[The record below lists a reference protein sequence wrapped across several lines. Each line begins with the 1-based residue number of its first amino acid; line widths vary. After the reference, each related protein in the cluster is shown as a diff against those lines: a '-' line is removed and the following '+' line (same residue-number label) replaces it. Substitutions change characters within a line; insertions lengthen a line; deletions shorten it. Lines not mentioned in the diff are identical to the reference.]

1 MKILDN
7 IRQQARIRNKSI
19 VLPEAH
25 DDRII
30 KAASIL
36 QKEGIART
44 ILIGK
49 REQIE
54 KKAADLNVSLDG
66 VKIINPEEYEYFSE
80 FAETYYDKRKKK
92 GVTLQDAAKMMVNP
106 TFFGAMVLEKG
117 LADGCLSGADT
128 TTGNVLRAALHII
141 GTAPDIKTVSSDIFM
156 ISADEKNIWSFA
168 DCAVMPDP
176 NSEQLA
182 DIAIATAETHRKV
195 VKEEPIVAMLS
206 FSTKGSAKHPLV
218 DKVIEATKIVK
229 QKRPDIKIDG
239 ELQLDA
245 AIVEKVGEKKAP
257 GSPVA
262 GKANVLV
269 FPGLEAANIGYKLT
283 QRIGGCEAIGPII
296 QGLNKPMNDLSRGC
310 SIEDI
315 VNVSA
320 ILCNLA

>member
-1 MKILDN
+1 MKLLDD
-7 IRQQARIRNKSI
+7 IREQAKIRNKTI
-19 VLPEAH
+19 ALPEAH

-36 QKEGIART
+36 QKEGIARP

-49 REQIE
+49 RDQIE
-54 KKAADLNVSLDG
+54 KQAADLNVSLDG
-66 VKIINPEEYEYFSE
+66 VKIIDPEGYKYFSE
-80 FAETYYDKRKKK
+80 FAETYYNKRKKK
-92 GVTLQDAAKMMVNP
+92 GVTLQDAERIMVNP

-128 TTGNVLRAALHII
+128 STGNVLRAALHII
-141 GTAPDIKTVSSDIFM
+141 GTAPDIKTVSSDILL
-156 ISADEKNIWSFA
+156 ITPDEKNVWSFA

-176 NSEQLA
+176 SSEQLA

-195 VKEEPIVAMLS
+195 VKKEPIVAMLS
-206 FSTKGSAKHPLV
+206 FSTKGSAKHALV
-218 DKVIEATKIVK
+218 DKVIEATEIVRR
-229 QKRPDIKIDG
+229 KRPDLQIDG

-245 AIVEKVGEKKAP
+245 AIVPEVGEKKSP

-262 GKANVLV
+262 GKANVLI
-269 FPGLEAANIGYKLT
+269 FPDLNAGNIGYKLT
-283 QRIGGCEAIGPII
+283 QRIAGCEAIGPII

-310 SIEDI
+310 SVEDI

>member
-1 MKILDN
+1 MKLLDD
-7 IRQQARIRNKSI
+7 IREQAKIRNKTI
-19 VLPEAH
+19 ALPEAH

-36 QKEGIART
+36 QKEGIARP

-49 REQIE
+49 RDQIE
-54 KKAADLNVSLDG
+54 KQAADLNVSLDG
-66 VKIINPEEYEYFSE
+66 VKIIDPEGYKYFSE
-80 FAETYYDKRKKK
+80 FAETYYNKRKKK
-92 GVTLQDAAKMMVNP
+92 GVTLQDAERIMVNP

-128 TTGNVLRAALHII
+128 STGNVLRAALHII
-141 GTAPDIKTVSSDIFM
+141 GTAPDIKTVSSDILL
-156 ISADEKNIWSFA
+156 ITPDEKNVWSFA
-168 DCAVMPDP
+168 DCAVMPNP
-176 NSEQLA
+176 SSEQLA

-195 VKEEPIVAMLS
+195 VKKEPIVAMLS
-206 FSTKGSAKHPLV
+206 FSTKGSAKHALV
-218 DKVIEATKIVK
+218 DKVIEATEIVRR
-229 QKRPDIKIDG
+229 KRPDLQIDG

-245 AIVEKVGEKKAP
+245 AIVPEVGEKKSP

-262 GKANVLV
+262 GKANVLI
-269 FPGLEAANIGYKLT
+269 FPDLNAGNIGYKLT
-283 QRIGGCEAIGPII
+283 QRIAGCEAIGPII

-310 SIEDI
+310 SVEDI

>member
-1 MKILDN
+1 MKLLDD
-7 IRQQARIRNKSI
+7 IREQAKIRNKTI

-36 QKEGIART
+36 QKEGIARP

-49 REQIE
+49 RDQIE
-54 KKAADLNVSLDG
+54 KQAADLNVSLDG
-66 VKIINPEEYEYFSE
+66 VKIIDPEGYERFSE
-80 FAETYYDKRKKK
+80 FAETYYSKRKKK
-92 GVTLQDAAKMMVNP
+92 GVTLQDAERIMVNP

-128 TTGNVLRAALHII
+128 STGNVLRAALHII
-141 GTAPDIKTVSSDIFM
+141 GTAPDIKTVSSDILL
-156 ISADEKNIWSFA
+156 ITPDEKNVWSFA

-176 NSEQLA
+176 SSEQLA

-262 GKANVLV
+262 GKANVLI
-269 FPGLEAANIGYKLT
+269 FPGLEAGNIGYKLT
-283 QRIGGCEAIGPII
+283 QRIAGCEAIGPII

-310 SIEDI
+310 SVDDI
-315 VNVSA
+315 VNVAA
-320 ILCNLA
+320 ILCNLC

>member
-1 MKILDN
+1 MKLLDD
-7 IRQQARIRNKSI
+7 IREQAKIRNKTI

-36 QKEGIART
+36 QKEGIARP

-49 REQIE
+49 IDQIE
-54 KKAADLNVSLDG
+54 KQATDLNVSLDG
-66 VKIINPEEYEYFSE
+66 VKIIDPEGYERFSE
-80 FAETYYDKRKKK
+80 FAETYYSKRKKK
-92 GVTLQDAAKMMVNP
+92 GVTLQDAERIMVNP

-128 TTGNVLRAALHII
+128 STGNVLRAALHII
-141 GTAPDIKTVSSDIFM
+141 GTAPDIKTVSSDILL
-156 ISADEKNIWSFA
+156 ITPDEKNVWSFA

-176 NSEQLA
+176 SSEQLA

-229 QKRPDIKIDG
+229 QKRPDLKIDG

-262 GKANVLV
+262 GKANVLI
-269 FPGLEAANIGYKLT
+269 FPGLEAGNIGYKLT
-283 QRIGGCEAIGPII
+283 QRISGCEAIGPII

-310 SIEDI
+310 SVEDI

>member
-1 MKILDN
+1 MKLLDD
-7 IRQQARIRNKSI
+7 IREQAKIRNKTI

-36 QKEGIART
+36 QKEGIARP

-49 REQIE
+49 RDQIE
-54 KKAADLNVSLDG
+54 KQAADLNVSLDG
-66 VKIINPEEYEYFSE
+66 VKIIDPEGYERFSE
-80 FAETYYDKRKKK
+80 FAETYYSKRKKK
-92 GVTLQDAAKMMVNP
+92 GATLQDAERIMVNP
-106 TFFGAMVLEKG
+106 TFFGAMVLKKG

-128 TTGNVLRAALHII
+128 STGNVLRAALHII
-141 GTAPDIKTVSSDIFM
+141 GTAPDIKTVSSDILL
-156 ISADEKNIWSFA
+156 ITPDEKNVWSFA

-176 NSEQLA
+176 SSEQLA
-182 DIAIATAETHRKV
+182 DIAIATAETHRKI

-229 QKRPDIKIDG
+229 RKRPDLKIDG

-245 AIVEKVGEKKAP
+245 AIVKKVGEKKAP

-262 GKANVLV
+262 GKANVLI
-269 FPGLEAANIGYKLT
+269 FPGLEAGNIGYKLT
-283 QRIGGCEAIGPII
+283 QRIAGCEAIGPII
-296 QGLNKPMNDLSRGC
+296 QGLRKPMNDLSRGC
-310 SIEDI
+310 SVDDI
-315 VNVSA
+315 VNVAA
-320 ILCNLA
+320 ILCNLC

>member
-1 MKILDN
+1 M
-7 IRQQARIRNKSI
+7 REQAKIRNKTI

-36 QKEGIART
+36 HKEGIART

-49 REQIE
+49 RDQIE
-54 KKAADLNVSLDG
+54 KQTADLNVSLDG
-66 VKIINPEEYEYFSE
+66 VKIIDPEGYERFSE
-80 FAETYYDKRKKK
+80 FAETYYSKRKKK
-92 GVTLQDAAKMMVNP
+92 GVTLQDAERIMVNP

-128 TTGNVLRAALHII
+128 STGNVLRAALHII
-141 GTAPDIKTVSSDIFM
+141 GTAPDIKTVSSDILL
-156 ISADEKNIWSFA
+156 ITPDEKNVWSFA

-176 NSEQLA
+176 SSEQLA

-229 QKRPDIKIDG
+229 QKRPDLKIDG

-245 AIVEKVGEKKAP
+245 AIVKKVGEKKAP

-262 GKANVLV
+262 GKANVLI
-269 FPGLEAANIGYKLT
+269 FPGLEAGNIGYKLT
-283 QRIGGCEAIGPII
+283 QRISGCEAIGPII

-310 SIEDI
+310 SVEDI

>member
-1 MKILDN
+1 MKLLDD
-7 IRQQARIRNKSI
+7 IWEQAKIRNKSI

-36 QKEGIART
+36 QREGIARPL
-44 ILIGK
+44 LIGK

-54 KKAADLNVSLDG
+54 KQAADLNVSLNG
-66 VKIINPEEYEYFSE
+66 VKIINPEEYEHFSE

-92 GVTLQDAAKMMVNP
+92 GVTLQDAEKIMVNP
-106 TFFGAMVLEKG
+106 TFFGAMVLKKG

-141 GTAPDIKTVSSDIFM
+141 GTAPNIKTVSSDILL
-156 ISADEKNIWSFA
+156 ISPDEKNVWSFA

-176 NSEQLA
+176 NPEQLA

-195 VKEEPIVAMLS
+195 VKEEPIIAMLS

-229 QKRPDIKIDG
+229 QKRPDLKIDG

-262 GKANVLV
+262 GKANVLI
-269 FPGLEAANIGYKLT
+269 FPGLESGNIGYKLT
-283 QRIGGCEAIGPII
+283 QRIGRCEAIGPII

>member
-1 MKILDN
+1 MKLLDD
-7 IRQQARIRNKSI
+7 IREQAKIRNKTI

-36 QKEGIART
+36 QKEGIARP

-49 REQIE
+49 RDQIE
-54 KKAADLNVSLDG
+54 KQAADLNVSLDG
-66 VKIINPEEYEYFSE
+66 VKIIDPEGYERFSE
-80 FAETYYDKRKKK
+80 FAETYYSKRKKK
-92 GVTLQDAAKMMVNP
+92 GVTLQDAERIMVNP

-128 TTGNVLRAALHII
+128 STGNVLRAALHII
-141 GTAPDIKTVSSDIFM
+141 GTAPDIKTVSSDILL
-156 ISADEKNIWSFA
+156 ITPDEKNVWSFA

-176 NSEQLA
+176 SSEQLA
-182 DIAIATAETHRKV
+182 DIAIATAETHRKI

-229 QKRPDIKIDG
+229 QKKPDLKIDG

-245 AIVEKVGEKKAP
+245 AIVKKVGEKKAP

-262 GKANVLV
+262 GKANVLI
-269 FPGLEAANIGYKLT
+269 FPGLEAGNIGYKLT
-283 QRIGGCEAIGPII
+283 QRIAGCEAIGPII
-296 QGLNKPMNDLSRGC
+296 QGLRKPMNDLSRGC
-310 SIEDI
+310 SVDDI
-315 VNVSA
+315 VNVAA
-320 ILCNLA
+320 ILCNLC

>member
-1 MKILDN
+1 MKLLDD
-7 IRQQARIRNKSI
+7 IREQAKIRNKTI
-19 VLPEAH
+19 ALPEAH

-36 QKEGIART
+36 QKEGIARP

-49 REQIE
+49 RDQIE
-54 KKAADLNVSLDG
+54 KQAADLNVSLDG
-66 VKIINPEEYEYFSE
+66 VKIIDPEGYERFSE
-80 FAETYYDKRKKK
+80 FAETYYSKRKKK
-92 GVTLQDAAKMMVNP
+92 GVTLQDAERIMVNP

-128 TTGNVLRAALHII
+128 STGNVLRAALHII
-141 GTAPDIKTVSSDIFM
+141 GTAPDIKTVSSDILL
-156 ISADEKNIWSFA
+156 ITPDEKNVWSFA

-176 NSEQLA
+176 SSEQLA

-229 QKRPDIKIDG
+229 QKRPDLKIDG

-262 GKANVLV
+262 GKANVLI
-269 FPGLEAANIGYKLT
+269 FPGLEAGNIGYKLT
-283 QRIGGCEAIGPII
+283 QRIADCEAIGPII

-310 SIEDI
+310 SVNDI

-320 ILCNLA
+320 ILCNLC

>member
-1 MKILDN
+1 MKLLGD
-7 IRQQARIRNKSI
+7 IREQAKIRNKTI

-36 QKEGIART
+36 QKEGIARP

-49 REQIE
+49 RDQIE
-54 KKAADLNVSLDG
+54 KQAADLNVSLDG
-66 VKIINPEEYEYFSE
+66 VKIIDPEGYERFSE
-80 FAETYYDKRKKK
+80 FAETYYSKRKKK
-92 GVTLQDAAKMMVNP
+92 GVTLQDAERIMVNP

-128 TTGNVLRAALHII
+128 STGNVLRAALHII
-141 GTAPDIKTVSSDIFM
+141 GTAPGIKTVSSDILL
-156 ISADEKNIWSFA
+156 ITPDEKSIWSFA

-176 NSEQLA
+176 SSEQLA

-229 QKRPDIKIDG
+229 QKRPDLKIDG

-245 AIVEKVGEKKAP
+245 AIVKKVGEKKAP

-262 GKANVLV
+262 GKANVLI
-269 FPGLEAANIGYKLT
+269 FPGLEAGNIGYKLT
-283 QRIGGCEAIGPII
+283 QRISGCEAIGPII

-310 SIEDI
+310 SVEDI

>member
-1 MKILDN
+1 MELLDD
-7 IRQQARIRNKSI
+7 IREQAKIRNKTI

-36 QKEGIART
+36 QKEGIARP

-49 REQIE
+49 RDQIE
-54 KKAADLNVSLDG
+54 KQAADLNVSLDG
-66 VKIINPEEYEYFSE
+66 VKIIDPEGYERFSE
-80 FAETYYDKRKKK
+80 FAETYYSKRKKK
-92 GVTLQDAAKMMVNP
+92 GVTLQDAERIMVNP

-128 TTGNVLRAALHII
+128 STGNVLRAALHII
-141 GTAPDIKTVSSDIFM
+141 GTAPDIKTVSSDILL
-156 ISADEKNIWSFA
+156 ITPDEKNVWSFA
-168 DCAVMPDP
+168 DCAVMPNP
-176 NSEQLA
+176 SSEQLA

-229 QKRPDIKIDG
+229 QKRPDLKIDG

-245 AIVEKVGEKKAP
+245 AIVPEVGEKKSP

-262 GKANVLV
+262 GKANVLI
-269 FPGLEAANIGYKLT
+269 FPDLNAGNIGYKLT

-296 QGLNKPMNDLSRGC
+296 QGLKKPMNDLSRGC
-310 SIEDI
+310 SVEDI

>member
-1 MKILDN
+1 MKLLDD
-7 IRQQARIRNKSI
+7 IREQAKIRNKTI

-36 QKEGIART
+36 QKEGIASP

-49 REQIE
+49 IDQIE
-54 KKAADLNVSLDG
+54 KQAADLNVSLDG
-66 VKIINPEEYEYFSE
+66 VKIIDPEGYERFSE
-80 FAETYYDKRKKK
+80 FAETYYSKRKKK
-92 GVTLQDAAKMMVNP
+92 GVTLQDAERIMVNP

-128 TTGNVLRAALHII
+128 STGNVLRAALHII
-141 GTAPDIKTVSSDIFM
+141 GTAPDIKTVSSDILL
-156 ISADEKNIWSFA
+156 ITPDEKNVWSFA

-176 NSEQLA
+176 SSEQLA

-229 QKRPDIKIDG
+229 QKRPDLKIDG

-245 AIVEKVGEKKAP
+245 AIVPEVGEKKSP

-262 GKANVLV
+262 GKANVLI
-269 FPGLEAANIGYKLT
+269 FPDLNAGNIGYKLT

-296 QGLNKPMNDLSRGC
+296 QGLKKPMNDLSRGC
-310 SIEDI
+310 SVEDI

>member
-1 MKILDN
+1 MKLLDD
-7 IRQQARIRNKSI
+7 IREQAKIRNKTI

-36 QKEGIART
+36 QKEGIARP

-49 REQIE
+49 IDQIE
-54 KKAADLNVSLDG
+54 KQATDLNVSLDG
-66 VKIINPEEYEYFSE
+66 VKIIDPEGYERFSE
-80 FAETYYDKRKKK
+80 FAETYYSKRKKK
-92 GVTLQDAAKMMVNP
+92 GVTLQDAERIMVNP

-128 TTGNVLRAALHII
+128 STGNVLRAALHII
-141 GTAPDIKTVSSDIFM
+141 GTAPDIKTVSSDILL
-156 ISADEKNIWSFA
+156 ITPDEKNVWSFA

-176 NSEQLA
+176 SSEQLA

-195 VKEEPIVAMLS
+195 VKEEPIIAMLS

-229 QKRPDIKIDG
+229 QKRPDLKIDG

-262 GKANVLV
+262 GKANVLI
-269 FPGLEAANIGYKLT
+269 FPGLEAGNIGYKLT
-283 QRIGGCEAIGPII
+283 QRISGCEAIGPII

-310 SIEDI
+310 SVEDI
-315 VNVSA
+315 INVSA

>member
-1 MKILDN
+1 MKLLDD
-7 IRQQARIRNKSI
+7 IREQAKIRNKSI

-36 QKEGIART
+36 QREGIARPL
-44 ILIGK
+44 LIGK
-49 REQIE
+49 REKIE

-66 VKIINPEEYEYFSE
+66 VKIIDPEGYEHFSE
-80 FAETYYDKRKKK
+80 FAESYYEKRKKK
-92 GVTLQDAAKMMVNP
+92 GVTLQDAEKIMVNP

-128 TTGNVLRAALHII
+128 STGNVLRAALHII
-141 GTAPDIKTVSSDIFM
+141 GTAPDIKTVSSDILL
-156 ISADEKNIWSFA
+156 ITPDEKNVWSFA

-218 DKVIEATKIVK
+218 DKVIEATKIVR
-229 QKRPDIKIDG
+229 QKRPDLKIDG

-262 GKANVLV
+262 GKANVLI
-269 FPGLEAANIGYKLT
+269 FPGLESGNIGYKLT

-310 SIEDI
+310 SVEDI

>member
-1 MKILDN
+1 MKLLDD
-7 IRQQARIRNKSI
+7 IREQAKIRNKTI

-36 QKEGIART
+36 QKEGIARP

-49 REQIE
+49 IDQIE
-54 KKAADLNVSLDG
+54 KQAADLNVSLDG
-66 VKIINPEEYEYFSE
+66 VKIIDPEGYERFSE
-80 FAETYYDKRKKK
+80 FAETYYSKRKKK
-92 GVTLQDAAKMMVNP
+92 GVTLQDAERIMVNP

-128 TTGNVLRAALHII
+128 STGNVLRAALHII
-141 GTAPDIKTVSSDIFM
+141 GTAPDIKTVSSDILL
-156 ISADEKNIWSFA
+156 ITPDEKNVWSFA

-176 NSEQLA
+176 SSEQLA

-229 QKRPDIKIDG
+229 QKRPDLKIDG

-245 AIVEKVGEKKAP
+245 AIVKKVGEKKAP

-262 GKANVLV
+262 GKANVLI
-269 FPGLEAANIGYKLT
+269 FPGLEAGNIGYKLT
-283 QRIGGCEAIGPII
+283 QRISGCEAIGPII

-310 SIEDI
+310 SVEDI